1 MGLKHLRDL
10 LYPGGTGI
18 LSAVLIAGHVGLFS
32 ALMFGLSFIMVNR
45 RTTKP
50 AA

>member
-1 MGLKHLRDL
+1 LPSSLATL
-10 LYPGGTGI
+10 
-18 LSAVLIAGHVGLFS
+18 VLFS
-32 ALMFGLSFIMVNR
+32 ALMFGLSFIMVSR